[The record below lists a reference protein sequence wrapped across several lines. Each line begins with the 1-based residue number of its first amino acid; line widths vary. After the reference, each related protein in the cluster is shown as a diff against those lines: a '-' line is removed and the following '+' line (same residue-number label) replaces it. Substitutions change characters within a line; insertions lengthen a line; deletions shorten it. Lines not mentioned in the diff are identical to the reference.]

1 VRKGSKKYTMAENN
15 KECIGC
21 GRCTKVC
28 KFLNKYGINSDEYRH
43 MPELAYSCYLCS
55 ECVRVCPVGIDGSEI
70 SKEMRNNF
78 IEGGGHLKGAGYKF
92 LLMEKKDY
100 LFKNYK
106 NASYK
111 SVLFTGCNF
120 PAYFPKTT
128 QIIASR
134 LMNEAGIGMVADCC
148 GKPVSELGMS
158 DKGETIIENLEKRLQ
173 DCCAEEIITLC
184 PNCYYYLKDRLD
196 VRVVMIYEKLKELK
210 MKTSPIDEDIDVF
223 IPCPDKI
230 DGQILE
236 GIEGYAVRGRMKKIQ
251 GIQCC
256 SAGGSASFME
266 PLITKSLLEDFSKV
280 KKGKIYTY
288 CATCS
293 GMIAK
298 SGTETEHILC
308 RLFDSEEKSAEGISS
323 LMNRAAC
330 KYKQII

>member
-1 VRKGSKKYTMAENN
+1 MAENN
-15 KECIGC
+15 NGKCIGC

-28 KFLNKYGINSDEYRH
+28 KFLNKYNINSDDYKH
-43 MPELAYSCYLCS
+43 MPELAYSCYLCN
-55 ECVRVCPVGIDGSEI
+55 ECVRVCPVGINGRKI
-70 SKEMRNNF
+70 SWEMRNNF
-78 IEGGGHLKGAGYKF
+78 IEGGGRLKGAGYK
-92 LLMEKKDY
+92 LLLWEKEDY

-128 QIIASR
+128 QIIVSR
-134 LMNEAGIGMVADCC
+134 LMNEEGIGTITDCC
-148 GKPVSELGMS
+148 GKPVSELGMV
-158 DKGETIIENLEKRLQ
+158 DRGRKIIENLEKRLH
-173 DCCAEEIITLC
+173 DYGVEEIITLC

-196 VRVVMIYEKLKELK
+196 VMVVMIYEKLKDLK
-210 MKTSPIDEDIDVF
+210 MKISPVDKDIDVF

-230 DGQILE
+230 DQQIFKE
-236 GIEGYAVRGRMKKIQ
+236 IEGYAVRGKMKKIG

-256 SAGGSASFME
+256 GAGGSASFKE
-266 PLITKSLLEDFSKV
+266 PLITKSLLADFSKV
-280 KKGKIYTY
+280 HKEKIYTY

-308 RLFDSEEKSAEGISS
+308 RLFDSKEKPAVGLSS
-323 LMNRAAC
+323 LMNMAAC
-330 KYKQII
+330 KNKKIR